1 MKNDAFFMKE
11 ALKEATK
18 AGKIDEVPVG
28 AVIVIDDKIIAR
40 GHNLRETKKSALGH
54 AEIIAIQ
61 KANKKLDAWRLEK
74 ATIYV
79 TVEPCLMCGGAII
92 QSRIKKVV
100 FGTKDPKGGAFG
112 SSTNINDIETLNHH
126 PEVVGGVLK
135 SECASIIKD
144 YFSNKRKK

>member
-1 MKNDAFFMKE
+1 MRNDAFFMKE

-126 PEVVGGVLK
+126 PEVVGGVLE

>member
-126 PEVVGGVLK
+126 PEVVGGVLE